1 MASDC
6 IEKEIVLN
14 APVSRV
20 WRALTSHIEF
30 GEWFRVKIDSP
41 FKAGEEASGPV
52 LHPGY
57 EHITWRAVIQEI
69 DPEQY
74 FAFTWHPYAIDPKID
89 YSKEVPTLVEF
100 RLQATKDGGTRLDL
114 SECGFNDLPPD
125 RQKEALEQND
135 NGWTQQMKNIS
146 DYIAAHP

>member
-1 MASDC
+1 MGSDC
-6 IEKEIVLN
+6 IEREIVLN

-20 WRALTSHIEF
+20 WRALTNHKEF
-30 GEWFRVKIDSP
+30 GEWFRVKIDAP

-52 LHPGY
+52 LYPGY
-57 EHITWRAVIQEI
+57 EHITWRAVIQEL

-74 FAFTWHPYAIDPKID
+74 FAFTWHPYAIDPNID

-100 RLQATKDGGTRLDL
+100 RLQASKDGGTHLDL

-125 RQKEALEQND
+125 RQKQAFEENEK
-135 NGWTQQMKNIS
+135 GWTQQMKNIS
-146 DYIAAHP
+146 EYIASHP

>member
-1 MASDC
+1 MGSDC

-20 WRALTSHIEF
+20 WRALTNHNEF
-30 GEWFRVKIDSP
+30 GDWFRVKLDTP

-52 LHPGY
+52 LNPDL
-57 EHITWRAVIQEI
+57 ENITWRAVIQDI

-74 FAFTWHPYAIDPKID
+74 FAFTWHPYAIDPKVD
-89 YSKEVPTLVEF
+89 YSREVPTLVEF
-100 RLQATKDGGTRLDL
+100 RLQPTKEGGTRLDF
-114 SECGFNDLPPD
+114 SECGFNDLPPG
-125 RQKEALEQND
+125 RVKEAFEQHEK
-135 NGWTQQMKNIS
+135 GWTQQMKNIS

>member
-6 IEKEIVLN
+6 IEREIVLN

-20 WRALTSHIEF
+20 WRALTNHQEF
-30 GEWFRVKIDSP
+30 GEWFRVKIASP
-41 FKAGEEASGPV
+41 FRAGEEASGP
-52 LHPGY
+52 LLDPGH
-57 EHITWRAVIQEI
+57 EHITWRAVIQDI

-74 FAFTWHPYAIDPKID
+74 FAFTWHPYAIDPKVD

-100 RLQATKDGGTRLDL
+100 RLQSTKDGGTRLDF

-125 RQKEALEQND
+125 RQKEAFEKHE

-146 DYIAAHP
+146 DYVAAHP